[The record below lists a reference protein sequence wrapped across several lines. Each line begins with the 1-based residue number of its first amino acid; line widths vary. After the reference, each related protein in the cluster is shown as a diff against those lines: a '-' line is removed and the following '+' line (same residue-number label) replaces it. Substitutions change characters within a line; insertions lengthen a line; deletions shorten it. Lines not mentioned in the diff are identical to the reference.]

1 MYNPIPNCN
10 FIHSCYVPPSNN
22 ASGTDAIVA
31 MVKDV
36 DTLESKLHIIRD
48 PMVRVWV
55 EKKGLRTYE
64 YKRECAKLN
73 ELDMYHISTVQM

>member
-22 ASGTDAIVA
+22 PAGVDAIVA

-36 DTLESKLHIIRD
+36 DTLESKLHIERD
-48 PMVRVWV
+48 FATMRTK
-55 EKKGLRTYE
+55 EK
-64 YKRECAKLN
+64 ALN
-73 ELDMYHISTVQM
+73 YLN